1 MFDPNLPQAT
11 TEIDA
16 VEMRGQLNALNDD
29 IQTRSTVTL
38 MNATVAN
45 AVSTTSANCNSV
57 GTLGMSA
64 DSSYSQGQHPGCHE
78 QAGRTHR
85 RAKAVGF

>member
-1 MFDPNLPQAT
+1 MFDPTLPANNAPLVS
-11 TEIDA
+11 A
-16 VEMRGQLNALNDD
+16 VMRDQLNALNDD

-45 AVSTTSANCNSV
+45 AVSGTSSNSNSV

-64 DSSYSQGQHPGCHE
+64 DSSYSQGQLQDVMNKVDE
-78 QAGRTHR
+78 LIAALR
-85 RAKAVGF
+85 R